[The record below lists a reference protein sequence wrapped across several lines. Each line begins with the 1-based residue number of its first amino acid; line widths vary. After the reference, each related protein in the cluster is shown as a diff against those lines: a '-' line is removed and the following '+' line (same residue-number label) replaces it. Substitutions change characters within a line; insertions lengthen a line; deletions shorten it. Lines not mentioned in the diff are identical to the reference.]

1 MRTGLIH
8 LINLLV
14 ALLPTTRFF
23 VLKRRLWRACGAKV
37 ADGVSIN
44 TGARIY
50 GTGLVAI
57 GADTWVGIGC
67 KFVVPMG
74 TSVRIG
80 ARCDIAP
87 DVLFECGSHTVG
99 GAERRAGEG
108 YSAPISVGAG
118 SWIGA
123 RVVLLGGAE
132 VGPGSLVAAGA
143 VVRAGVYPA
152 QSLLAGVPAR
162 VVRQLPNNSAV
173 ESR

>member
-1 MRTGLIH
+1 MRAGLIH
-8 LINLLV
+8 LVNLLV
-14 ALLPTTRFF
+14 ALMPSTRLFA
-23 VLKRRLWRACGAKV
+23 VKRGLWRACGFEI
-37 ADGVSIN
+37 ADGVAVN
-44 TGARIY
+44 AGARIF
-50 GTGLVAI
+50 GTGLVVI
-57 GADTWVGIGC
+57 GADSWIGIGC
-67 KFVVPMG
+67 SFVVPHG
-74 TSVRIG
+74 ASVHVG

-87 DVLFECGSHTVG
+87 DVLFECGSYMVG

-152 QSLLAGVPAR
+152 QALLAGVPAR
-162 VVRQLPNNSAV
+162 VVRQFSDETGTETV
-173 ESR
+173 